1 MRRLNPGSHNGK
13 IMQCCLVY
21 QEKKKSPKRA
31 MMRYAFSAETRT
43 IYESLNLST
52 EDRKDPEKV
61 MKAMEE
67 FAKGILNET
76 LERHHPHT
84 YTTVGKLSAA
94 YVICML
100 F

>member
-1 MRRLNPGSHNGK
+1 MLSGLS
-13 IMQCCLVY
+13 
-21 QEKKKSPKRA
+21 EKEKEFQAA

-61 MKAMEE
+61 MKAIEE

-84 YTTVGKLSAA
+84 YTYTTVGKLSAA